1 MNTRNNI
8 FLHTLFSILL
18 IALSI
23 ASLAVSYGFA
33 GSILFRYLLSFLLFF
48 WGVRGCNFA
57 VRAFLAKSQCPTEIS
72 GETTPWK
79 QGFAIGVLERFLII
93 TIVLLGRYEAI
104 GWIVAAKA
112 LARHE
117 IKGESSISA
126 ECFLIGTLSSF
137 SFALLSGLLIRSV
150 SQV

>member
-8 FLHTLFSILL
+8 FLNTLFSILL
-18 IALSI
+18 LALSI
-23 ASLAVSYGFA
+23 VSLFVSYTFA
-33 GSILFRYLLSFLLFF
+33 HSIWFRYLLSLLLFF

-57 VRAFLAKSQCPTEIS
+57 VRGFLANSQCPTEIS
-72 GETTPWK
+72 GETTPGR

-93 TIVLLGRYEAI
+93 TIVLLGRYEAV

-126 ECFLIGTLSSF
+126 ECFFNRHPFQFFFCSF
-137 SFALLSGLLIRSV
+137 VGSFD
-150 SQV
+150 